1 MLVIIKNTPVE
12 LPELEAEILLR
23 WGAAHL
29 PERANLP
36 IQTRFESSGTAMLP
50 LRQQATGRK
59 QRKSSK
65 GSPKK
70 NTK

>member
-29 PERANLP
+29 PELADLP
-36 IQTRFESSGTAMLP
+36 MPNRYESSGTP
-50 LRQQATGRK
+50 TPRSRQQATEPK
-59 QRKSSK
+59 HRKSSK
-65 GSPKK
+65 GSPK